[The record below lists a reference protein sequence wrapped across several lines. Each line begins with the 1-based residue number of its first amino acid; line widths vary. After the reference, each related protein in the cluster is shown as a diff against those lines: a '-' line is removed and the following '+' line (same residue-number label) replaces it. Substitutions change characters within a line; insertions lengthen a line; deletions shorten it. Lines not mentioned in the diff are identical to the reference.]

1 MTAGHRSLHQ
11 ELIDVPQGKNSLS
24 VSVFLIDDHP
34 ILLTGLEALIQAHPA
49 LTLVG
54 SARTVEDA
62 LRKIPKLQP
71 RVVVLDL
78 FIGEK
83 ETVGYI
89 PDLREDGMT
98 EILTLSMSN
107 RISLIDQALYLGARG
122 FVGKHEPPSRIV
134 EGILAVAE
142 QKMFL
147 EEGIAVELLRR
158 RAQRNQDAGKLALT
172 PRERE
177 IFDKMGE
184 GLTPSE
190 IAGRLGV
197 SAKTVETHKENM
209 KRKLGNLS
217 ASQLRRLAIQ
227 ERDRVSP

>member
-1 MTAGHRSLHQ
+1 MTVSQRPLDR
-11 ELIDVPQGKNSLS
+11 ELVDVPPRRSALS
-24 VSVFLIDDHP
+24 ISVFLIDDHP
-34 ILLTGLEALIQAHPA
+34 ILLTGLEALIQAHPS
-49 LTLVG
+49 LVLVG
-54 SARTVEDA
+54 SARTVEEA
-62 LRKIPKLQP
+62 LRRIPKLQP

-83 ETVGYI
+83 ETVAHI
-89 PDLREDGMT
+89 PDLRT
-98 EILTLSMSN
+98 EGVTEVLTLSMSN
-107 RISLIDQALYLGARG
+107 RLSLIDQALHLGARG

-142 QKMFL
+142 QRMFL
-147 EEGIAVELLRR
+147 EEGVAVELLRR

-190 IAGRLGV
+190 IAKRLGV

-217 ASQLRRLAIQ
+217 ASELRRLAIQ
-227 ERDRVSP
+227 ERDRLSP